1 VGQPDRDE
9 RAVTGAELDTSL
21 EQRLTAVEDRE
32 AILHAAY
39 RFNTLVNYGGSVDE
53 WRAVLT
59 DDAHVAVSGPDGTLL
74 AEDRGVEAI
83 RSSRPPKE
91 GHHDHNLLHGP
102 ILEIDGDEA
111 TLESYWSVISDAGE
125 GPRVAMYGTA
135 TNTFVRTDGRWL
147 IASRAA
153 VVEAPALGKG

>member
-9 RAVTGAELDTSL
+9 RAVTRIDADATL
-21 EQRLTAVEDRE
+21 EQRLAAVEDRD
-32 AILHAAY
+32 AILDAAY
-39 RFNTLVNYGGSVDE
+39 RFNTLVNYGGSIDA
-53 WRAVLT
+53 WRAVLV
-59 DDAHVAVSGPDGTLL
+59 DDARVAVSGPDGTLL

-91 GHHDHNLLHGP
+91 GRHDHNLLHGP
-102 ILEIDGDEA
+102 ILELDGDEA
-111 TLESYWSVISDAGE
+111 TLESYWTVISDAGD

-153 VVEAPALGKG
+153 VVEAPALGKS